1 MAPATYATEHTPAE
15 EALYQAWVAKHN
27 VPTKGDDYDMRGYY
41 RALLAGDPRAQSNI
55 DPNDQ
60 RMHYPDYWKTPTH
73 ETFSN
78 ESQWATPRAPQW
90 IGDQLVSQ
98 GGQVLFDDARQGFL
112 P

>member
-1 MAPATYATEHTPAE
+1 
-15 EALYQAWVAKHN
+15 

-78 ESQWATPRAPQW
+78 ESQWATPNAPAW
-90 IGDQLVSQ
+90 NELDQLISPAGRV
-98 GGQVLFDDARQGFL
+98 VFDDRRQGLFR
-112 P
+112 